1 MQQAYLVYLPCQ
13 KTGEV
18 LFASKERH
26 VSSTQRR
33 IEAVMVAAF
42 VRMGKTNAIM
52 AATFALFHNLSLEA
66 PDDGAPSYSRPA
78 VKCQQALSSLLQK
91 G

>member
-1 MQQAYLVYLPCQ
+1 
-13 KTGEV
+13 
-18 LFASKERH
+18 
-26 VSSTQRR
+26 
-33 IEAVMVAAF
+33 MVAAF